1 MLPFGQM
8 VPFASPML
16 LFPGRPRPTSAA
28 DISSHGDR
36 IVHLRTYMHVRDP
49 LRRRFGAR
57 SRRAPLRSGERRLVL
72 DGIQRRL
79 RHEPTR
85 PTKHVKRLRK
95 LLPPFEHVPPIWQL
109 RIGEYRVFYDVDEVE
124 KVVSV
129 RAVRRKPPHMT
140 TEQIP

>member
-1 MLPFGQM
+1 MLPFGQT
-8 VPFASPML
+8 VPVASPMH
-16 LFPGRPRPTSAA
+16 LFPGRPRPTSAVMA
-28 DISSHGDR
+28 IESCICEYICMYEIRFAAGL
-36 IVHLRTYMHVRDP
+36 VHDLD
-49 LRRRFGAR
+49 A
-57 SRRAPLRSGERRLVL
+57 LRSGERRLVL

-109 RIGEYRVFYDVDEVE
+109 RIGEHRVFYDVDEVE

-140 TEQIP
+140 TEHIL